1 MKRKILILLLL
12 WLCGCV
18 QESRY
23 RRPYA
28 YSSYG
33 RNPSSRYHSTS
44 SYSTYSETPVYP
56 TSTVSMSV
64 VDDLLTQRP
73 RELLSVEAWFNDYA
87 PGLVMKTSH
96 YEIYTTITK
105 TSLLRRIASHVEAA
119 HAKYARYAGSSGL
132 TSTKAKVYLFASRMQ
147 WESFT
152 RKFARDQA
160 HMFVKIQEG
169 AYCHKDC
176 CVLYDIGVERT
187 LAAISHEGWHQ
198 FASRNF
204 VYRLPSWLDEGIAMQ
219 FEDGAC
225 SHTGSGLHARGNS
238 YRLNSLRR
246 VVSSH
251 CAMRLTSL
259 LSSSP
264 GQVMASD
271 RTESVAAF
279 YSQSYALVRFLQEAG
294 NGHYRAQYNKMVR
307 DGLYGLWP
315 LTAEDRRIAGS
326 RHAPRTLEWNSRVG
340 RQLFEQYI
348 SANPQSLEVAYMD
361 FCRRITG
368 QGY

>member
-1 MKRKILILLLL
+1 MKRKILILLAVL
-12 WLCGCV
+12 LCGCV
-18 QESRY
+18 PESRY

-28 YSSYG
+28 YRSYHH
-33 RNPSSRYHSTS
+33 NP
-44 SYSTYSETPVYP
+44 YSETPVYP

-64 VDDLLTQRP
+64 VDELLEQRP
-73 RELLSVEAWFNDYA
+73 YQLRSVEAWFNDYA
-87 PGLVMKTSH
+87 PGLVMHTSH

-105 TSLLRRIASHVEAA
+105 ASLLRRIVSHVEAA
-119 HAKYARYAGSSGL
+119 HSQYSRYIGAGGT
-132 TSTKAKVYLFASRMQ
+132 TSTRSKVYLFANRMQ

-169 AYCHKDC
+169 AYCHKDS
-176 CVLYDIGVERT
+176 CVLYDIGVEKT

-219 FEDGAC
+219 FECPSWSAA
-225 SHTGSGLHARGNS
+225 GSRIDVTRNP

-246 VVSSH
+246 IVNNH
-251 CAMRLTSL
+251 CAMRLTDL

-294 NGHYRAQYNKMVR
+294 NAHFRTQYKKMVR
-307 DGLYGLWP
+307 DGLYGLWN
-315 LTAEDRRIAGS
+315 LTAEDRRIASS
-326 RHAPRTLEWNSRVG
+326 RHYPRTLEWNSRVG

-348 SANPQSLEVAYMD
+348 SARPESLENSYMD
-361 FCRRITG
+361 FCRAIAG

>member
-1 MKRKILILLLL
+1 MKRKILILLALL
-12 WLCGCV
+12 LCGCV
-18 QESRY
+18 PESRY

-28 YSSYG
+28 YSPY
-33 RNPSSRYHSTS
+33 RHNPYAAA
-44 SYSTYSETPVYP
+44 PVYP

-64 VDDLLTQRP
+64 VDELLAQRP
-73 RELLSVEAWFNDYA
+73 HDLLSVEAWFNDYA

-105 TSLLRRIASHVEAA
+105 TSLLRCIASHVEAA
-119 HAKYARYAGSSGL
+119 HSQYSRCTGAAGI
-132 TSTKAKVYLFASRMQ
+132 TSTRSKVYLFANRMQ

-152 RKFARDQA
+152 RKFAGSQA
-160 HMFVKIQEG
+160 YMFVKIQEG
-169 AYCHKDC
+169 AYCHNDS
-176 CVLYDIGVERT
+176 CVLYDIGVEKT

-198 FASRNF
+198 FSGRHF

-219 FEDGAC
+219 FENM
-225 SHTGSGLHARGNS
+225 SSSSTGSHLGATRNP

-246 VVSSH
+246 IINSH
-251 CAMRLTSL
+251 CAMRLTDL

-294 NGHYRAQYNKMVR
+294 NARFRVQYNKMVR
-307 DGLYGLWP
+307 DGLYGLWH
-315 LTAEDRRIAGS
+315 LTAEDRRIASS
-326 RHAPRTLEWNSRVG
+326 RRIPRTLEWNSRVG

-348 SANPQSLEVAYMD
+348 SASPESLERAYTD
-361 FCRRITG
+361 FCRAIVG
-368 QGY
+368 Q

>member
-1 MKRKILILLLL
+1 MKRQNKILILLTVLL
-12 WLCGCV
+12 LCGCV
-18 QESRY
+18 PESRY

-28 YSSYG
+28 YSSYSV
-33 RNPSSRYHSTS
+33 NP
-44 SYSTYSETPVYP
+44 YSTNPYSATPLYP

-64 VDDLLTQRP
+64 VDELLTQRP
-73 RELLSVEAWFNDYA
+73 YQLLSVEAWFNDYA

-105 TSLLRRIASHVEAA
+105 ASFLRSVISHVEAA
-119 HAKYARYAGSSGL
+119 HAEYVRYAGGASASP
-132 TSTKAKVYLFASRMQ
+132 TRSKVYLFANRMQ

-152 RKFARDQA
+152 RTFARDQA
-160 HMFVKIQEG
+160 YLFVKIQEG
-169 AYCHKDC
+169 AYCHNSST
-176 CVLYDIGVERT
+176 VLYDIGVEKT
-187 LAAISHEGWHQ
+187 MAAISHEGWHQ

-219 FEDGAC
+219 FE
-225 SHTGSGLHARGNS
+225 NS
-238 YRLNSLRR
+238 SWSSAGPRFDASRNPYRLKSLQR

-251 CAMRLTSL
+251 CAMRLTDL

-294 NGHYRAQYNKMVR
+294 NAHFRIQYQKMVR
-307 DGLYGLWP
+307 DGLYGLWTLAP
-315 LTAEDRRIAGS
+315 ADRRIAS
-326 RHAPRTLEWNSRVG
+326 NRNCPRTLEWNSRVG

-348 SANPQSLEVAYMD
+348 TPNPESLENSYMD
-361 FCRRITG
+361 FCRAIVA
-368 QGY
+368 QDY

>member
-1 MKRKILILLLL
+1 MKRKILILLALL
-12 WLCGCV
+12 LCGCV
-18 QESRY
+18 PESRY

-28 YSSYG
+28 YSAYSH
-33 RNPSSRYHSTS
+33 NPYAQA
-44 SYSTYSETPVYP
+44 PVYP
-56 TSTVSMSV
+56 TSAVPMSM
-64 VDDLLTQRP
+64 VDELLAQRP
-73 RELLSVEAWFNDYA
+73 YELLSVEAWFNDYA

-96 YEIYTTITK
+96 YEIHTTITK
-105 TSLLRRIASHVEAA
+105 TSLLCRIASHVEAA
-119 HAKYARYAGSSGL
+119 HSQYSRSTGTAGVTSARS
-132 TSTKAKVYLFASRMQ
+132 KVYLFANRAQ

-152 RKFARDQA
+152 RKFAGNQA

-169 AYCHKDC
+169 AYCHNDS
-176 CVLYDIGVERT
+176 CVLYDIGVEKT

-219 FEDGAC
+219 FENM
-225 SHTGSGLHARGNS
+225 SWSSTGSRIDVTRNP

-246 VVSSH
+246 IVNSH
-251 CAMRLTSL
+251 CAMRLTDL

-294 NGHYRAQYNKMVR
+294 NAHFRVQYDKMVR
-307 DGLYGLWP
+307 DGLYGLWN
-315 LTAEDRRIAGS
+315 LTPEDRRIASS
-326 RHAPRTLEWNSRVG
+326 RQTPRTLEWNSRVG

-348 SANPQSLEVAYMD
+348 SASPESLERAYTD
-361 FCRRITG
+361 FCRAIVG
-368 QGY
+368 Q